1 MLKADLHIHTKYSM
15 DCDTPLE
22 KIIERCLETGINCIA
37 IADHDTIEGAVE
49 MQEIAPFPVIVAGE
63 ILTPQGEIMGMF
75 LKERVPIGLPIE
87 EAIACVKSQ
96 GGLVCLPHPFDTF
109 RGLRIDG
116 ARLDELA
123 EQIDVVEVFNA
134 RTHFSAPIS
143 KADAFAEKHGIVK
156 SAGSDAHSPGEI
168 GHAHV
173 EMREFD
179 GKDDFLQALKGGKI
193 QGHRSSP
200 LVHFG
205 TVWTKIKN
213 NFRSANNV

>member
-22 KIIERCLETGINCIA
+22 KIIERCLETGVNCIA
-37 IADHDTIEGAVE
+37 IADHDTIEGALE
-49 MQEIAPFPVIVAGE
+49 MQKIAPFPVIVAGE

-87 EAIACVKSQ
+87 EAIAHVKAQ

-134 RTHFSAPIS
+134 RSHFSAPVI
-143 KADAFAEKHGIVK
+143 KAEAFARKHGIAR
-156 SAGSDAHSPGEI
+156 SAGSDAHSAGEI
-168 GHAHV
+168 GHTHV
-173 EMREFD
+173 EMREFE
-179 GKDDFLQALKGGKI
+179 GKDDFLLALSEGRIVGS
-193 QGHRSSP
+193 RTSP
-200 LVHFG
+200 LVHF
-205 TVWTKIKN
+205 
-213 NFRSANNV
+213 RSLWARVKKRF